1 MTGRERGIFRE
12 NLIMKM
18 SFGGFASCSTSGFR
32 AESARFFVPYGPAN
46 LTAAT
51 SLPCVFFALPA
62 FLINRFSVLY
72 GTENLL
78 LLLRKLRGLLVC
90 LRHAQLHFQRNV
102 PTSARQRASS
112 L

>member
-1 MTGRERGIFRE
+1 
-12 NLIMKM
+12 MKLLETVDE
-18 SFGGFASCSTSGFR
+18 GLG
-32 AESARFFVPYGPAN
+32 
-46 LTAAT
+46 AAQ
-51 SLPCVFFALPA
+51 LPA
-62 FLINRFSVLY
+62 FRITRFSVPY

-102 PTSARQRASS
+102 PTSARKRASS

>member
-1 MTGRERGIFRE
+1 
-12 NLIMKM
+12 M
-18 SFGGFASCSTSGFR
+18 SVQNALADVT
-32 AESARFFVPYGPAN
+32 AESDPTLKRGVCKILCPIWTNKSYGRYFLPCAFFVQPE
-46 LTAAT
+46 LRIT
-51 SLPCVFFALPA
+51 
-62 FLINRFSVLY
+62 RFSVSC

-102 PTSARQRASS
+102 PTSARKRASS